1 MIDIKKLEFIAS
13 LSPIATA
20 ISISGLGDGAVLR
33 LEIPASELYSIVQ
46 LQLLAGKTFTVTID
60 KIEDG
65 KYGRKKTKT
74 DSNKNSE

>member
-1 MIDIKKLEFIAS
+1 MIDIKKIEFVAS

-46 LQLLAGKTFTVTID
+46 LQLLAGKIFKVTISD
-60 KIEDG
+60 ISEV
-65 KYGRKKTKT
+65 KYGKSKAKT
-74 DSNKNSE
+74 D